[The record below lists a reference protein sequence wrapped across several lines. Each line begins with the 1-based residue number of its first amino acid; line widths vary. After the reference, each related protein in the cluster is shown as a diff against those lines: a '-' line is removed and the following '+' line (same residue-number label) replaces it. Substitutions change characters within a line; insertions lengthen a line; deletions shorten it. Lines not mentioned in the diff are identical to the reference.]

1 MKKKILMSVLTV
13 LTVIVGSLNSAVAE
27 AAQDNTI
34 GKAVES
40 RETPVI
46 QFTDIQGHWAQAA
59 IQDAVQRG
67 YVDGYPD
74 KRFLPNQQVSRA
86 EFIKMAVSA
95 LELEAAST
103 SSGSWYAPYV
113 TAAESAGIYKV
124 GDYADGNLTQ
134 RMTREEMSKLAVKA
148 LGYKNVE
155 DKQWM
160 YLASKDGIISG
171 TAPGVISPTGA
182 TTRAQAIAVI
192 ERLLQVKSGKEL
204 PVDKY
209 AVAAAE
215 VYWHKTNIFSV
226 APEIFNGPDNHN
238 KNVGI
243 DSWKLSKLQFGAPD
257 GSVVAQVD
265 ELIAIDWNDPKDPN
279 RKLLPSKDKL
289 VWVFGAKSNVFTDD
303 LQAYVLILKSHY
315 VVNKKPKSYP
325 FDRLSLSITGYNGK
339 PNGVELNMA
348 YPIESRDSKK
358 QIYGLVIPKSGFSTT
373 GSLNVLV
380 STISA
385 GATLYQSTLSSS
397 ILIR

>member
-27 AAQDNTI
+27 ASQDNTI
-34 GKAVES
+34 GKGMVS
-40 RETPVI
+40 RETPVV

-67 YVDGYPD
+67 YVDGYPNR
-74 KRFLPNQQVSRA
+74 RFLPNQQVSRA

-95 LELEAAST
+95 LELEAPST

-113 TAAESAGIYKV
+113 TAAESAGIYKA

-148 LGYKNVE
+148 LGYKHVE

-171 TAPGVISPTGA
+171 TAPGVISPTGT
-182 TTRAQAIAVI
+182 TTRAQAIVVI

-238 KNVGI
+238 KNFGI
-243 DSWKLSKLQFGAPD
+243 DSWKTSKLRFGAPD

-289 VWVFGAKSNVFTDD
+289 VWKFGGKSNALTDD
-303 LQAYVLILKSHY
+303 LEVYIILLKSHLA
-315 VVNKKPKSYP
+315 VNKKPQSYP
-325 FDRLSLSITGYNGK
+325 IDRLNLIILGFNGQ
-339 PNGVELNMA
+339 PNSAMLNMP
-348 YPIESRDSKK
+348 YPLESRDPRK
-358 QIYGLVIPKSGFSTT
+358 QIYGIAIPKDGFSTEGT
-373 GSLNVLV
+373 VDILV
-380 STISA
+380 ETISR
-385 GATLYQSTLSSS
+385 GSKVYQSTLSRSK
-397 ILIR
+397 LIR

>member
-1 MKKKILMSVLTV
+1 MKKISISVLTA
-13 LTVIVGSLNSAVAE
+13 LSLFVGSFYLNTVE
-27 AAQDNTI
+27 AAQVSNAD
-34 GKAVES
+34 KMAES
-40 RETPVI
+40 RETKTSH
-46 QFTDIQGHWAQAA
+46 FTDIQGHWAQTA
-59 IQDAVQRG
+59 IQDAIQRG

-74 KRFLPNQQVSRA
+74 KRFLPNKQVTRA

-95 LELEAAST
+95 MDIEVASL

-113 TAAESAGIYKV
+113 ASAESAGIYKA
-124 GDYADGNLTQ
+124 GDFGNSNLTE
-134 RMTREEMSKLAVKA
+134 RMTREEMAKLAIKA

-171 TAPGVISPTGA
+171 TASGVISPTGT

-226 APEIFNGPDNHN
+226 APEIFNGPDNNN

-279 RKLLPSKDKL
+279 RKLLPSKEKL
-289 VWVFGAKSNVFTDD
+289 VWVFGAKSNIFTDD
-303 LQAYVLILKSHY
+303 LQAYVIILKSHY
-315 VVNKKPKSYP
+315 VVNKKPKLYP
-325 FDRLSLSITGYNGK
+325 FNRLSLSITGYNGK
-339 PNGVELNMA
+339 PNITELNMA
-348 YPIESRDSKK
+348 YPIESKDHRK
-358 QIYGLVIPKSGFSTT
+358 QIYGLVIPKSGFSTA
-373 GSLNVLV
+373 GSLNLLA

-385 GATLYQSTLSSS
+385 GAPLYQSTLSSS

>member
-1 MKKKILMSVLTV
+1 MKKISISVLTV
-13 LTVIVGSLNSAVAE
+13 LSLFVGSFYLNTVE
-27 AAQDNTI
+27 AAQESNADKT
-34 GKAVES
+34 VES
-40 RETPVI
+40 RDTKTSH
-46 QFTDIQGHWAQAA
+46 FTDIQGHWAQGA
-59 IQDAVQRG
+59 IQDAIQRG

-74 KRFLPNQQVSRA
+74 KRFLPNKQVTRA

-95 LELEAAST
+95 MDIEVASS
-103 SSGSWYAPYV
+103 SSGSWFAPYV
-113 TAAESAGIYKV
+113 AAAESAGIYKA
-124 GDYADGNLTQ
+124 GDFGNSELTE
-134 RMTREEMSKLAVKA
+134 RMTREEMAKLAVKV

-171 TAPGVISPTGA
+171 TAPGVISPTGT

-226 APEIFNGPDNHN
+226 APEIFNGPDNNN

-265 ELIAIDWNDPKDPN
+265 ELIAIDWNDLKDPN
-279 RKLLPSKDKL
+279 RKLLPSKNKL
-289 VWVFGAKSNVFTDD
+289 IWKFGSKENVFTND
-303 LQAYVLILKSHY
+303 LQAYVILLKSHY
-315 VVNKKPKSYP
+315 VVNKKPKLHP
-325 FDRLSLSITGYNGK
+325 FNRLSLNIMGYNGK
-339 PNGVELNMA
+339 PNGTILNMP
-348 YPIESRDSKK
+348 YVIESKEKEK
-358 QIYGLVIPKSGFSTT
+358 QIYGLVIPKKGFSTG
-373 GSLNVLV
+373 GSIEVLV
-380 STISA
+380 ETITA
-385 GATLYQSTLSSS
+385 GAPVYLNTLSRSV
-397 ILIR
+397 LIK

>member
-27 AAQDNTI
+27 AAQDNRI

-40 RETPVI
+40 RETPVV

-95 LELEAAST
+95 LELESPST

-113 TAAESAGIYKV
+113 TAAESAGIYKA
-124 GDYADGNLTQ
+124 GDHADGNLTQ

-238 KNVGI
+238 KTGI
-243 DSWKLSKLQFGAPD
+243 NSWKVSNLKFSGKD
-257 GSVVAQVD
+257 GTTIQVE
-265 ELIAIDWNDPKDPN
+265 ELLAIDWNDPRDPN
-279 RKLLPSKDKL
+279 RIKLPSKNKL
-289 VWVFGAKSNVFTDD
+289 SYRTYNGDWVKFSDD
-303 LQAYVLILKSHY
+303 LKCY
-315 VVNKKPKSYP
+315 VVVVKARIVINKNPKGYP
-325 FDRLSLSITGYNGK
+325 ISDRVNLQIHGYNGV
-339 PNGVELNMA
+339 PTGNSLIVPSVIQSND
-348 YPIESRDSKK
+348 SSKK
-358 QIYGLVIPKSGFSTT
+358 IYGLVIPKEKFSTD
-373 GSLNVLV
+373 GSIRV
-380 STISA
+380 SIESISA
-385 GATLYQSTLSSS
+385 GAPIISQVLSRS
-397 ILIR
+397 ILIK

>member
-1 MKKKILMSVLTV
+1 MKKISISVLTV
-13 LTVIVGSLNSAVAE
+13 LSLFVGSFYLNTVE
-27 AAQDNTI
+27 AAQESNADKT
-34 GKAVES
+34 VES
-40 RETPVI
+40 RDT
-46 QFTDIQGHWAQAA
+46 QTSHFTDIQGHWAQGA
-59 IQDAVQRG
+59 IQDAIQRG

-74 KRFLPNQQVSRA
+74 KRFLPNKQVTRA

-95 LELEAAST
+95 MDIEVASL

-113 TAAESAGIYKV
+113 AAAESAGIYKA
-124 GDYADGNLTQ
+124 GDFGNSDLTK
-134 RMTREEMSKLAVKA
+134 RMTREEMAKLAVKA
-148 LGYKNVE
+148 LGYKNVQ

-171 TAPGVISPTGA
+171 TAPGVISPTGT

-238 KNVGI
+238 KNFGI
-243 DSWKLSKLQFGAPD
+243 DSWKTSKLRFGAQD

-289 VWVFGAKSNVFTDD
+289 VWKFGSKENVFTND
-303 LQAYVLILKSHY
+303 LQAYVIVLKSHLP
-315 VVNKKPKSYP
+315 VNKKPNSYP
-325 FDRLSLSITGYNGK
+325 INQLNLAILGYNGQ
-339 PNGVELNMA
+339 PTGELLNMA
-348 YPIESRDSKK
+348 YLVESKDSKRY
-358 QIYGLVIPKSGFSTT
+358 INGLVIPKTGFSTD
-373 GSLNVLV
+373 GNIRVLV
-380 STISA
+380 ETISA
-385 GATLYQSTLSSS
+385 GAPIYQSTLSKSK
-397 ILIR
+397 LIR

>member
-40 RETPVI
+40 GETPVV

-74 KRFLPNQQVSRA
+74 RRFLPNQQVSRA

-95 LELEAAST
+95 LELEAPST

-113 TAAESAGIYKV
+113 TAAESAGIYKA

-148 LGYKNVE
+148 LGYKHVE

-171 TAPGVISPTGA
+171 TAPGVISPTGT
-182 TTRAQAIAVI
+182 TTRAQAIVVI

-289 VWVFGAKSNVFTDD
+289 VWVLGSNKNVFDND
-303 LQAYVLILKSHY
+303 LQAYVILLKSHY
-315 VVNKKPKSYP
+315 IVNNKPKLYP
-325 FDRLSLSITGYNGK
+325 GDELALNIRGYNGK
-339 PNGVELNMA
+339 ANGRVLNM
-348 YPIESRDSKK
+348 PHLIESTDPKK
-358 QIYGLVIPKSGFSTT
+358 HVNGLVIPKEGFST
-373 GSLNVLV
+373 GGIIEVMV
-380 STISA
+380 ETITA
-385 GATLYQSTLSSS
+385 GAPIYNIKLSRS
-397 ILIR
+397 ILIK

>member
-1 MKKKILMSVLTV
+1 MKKISISVLTV
-13 LTVIVGSLNSAVAE
+13 LSLFVGSFYLNTVE
-27 AAQDNTI
+27 AAQESNADKT
-34 GKAVES
+34 VES
-40 RETPVI
+40 RDTKTSH
-46 QFTDIQGHWAQAA
+46 FTDIQGHWAQGA
-59 IQDAVQRG
+59 IQDAIQRG

-74 KRFLPNQQVSRA
+74 KRFLPNKQVTRA

-95 LELEAAST
+95 MDIEVASL

-113 TAAESAGIYKV
+113 AAAESAGIYKA
-124 GDYADGNLTQ
+124 GDFGNSELTE
-134 RMTREEMSKLAVKA
+134 RMTREEMAKLAVKV

-171 TAPGVISPTGA
+171 TAPGVISPTGT

-226 APEIFNGPDNHN
+226 APEIFNGPDNNN

-279 RKLLPSKDKL
+279 RKLLPSKEKL
-289 VWVFGAKSNVFTDD
+289 VWVLGSDKNVFNNE
-303 LQAYVLILKSHY
+303 LQAYVILLKSHY
-315 VVNKKPKSYP
+315 SVNKKPKLYP
-325 FDRLSLSITGYNGK
+325 GNELALNIRGYNGK
-339 PNGVELNMA
+339 ANGRVLNM
-348 YPIESRDSKK
+348 PHLIESTDPNKR
-358 QIYGLVIPKSGFSTT
+358 INGLVIPKQGFST
-373 GSLNVLV
+373 GGIIEVMV
-380 STISA
+380 ETITA
-385 GATLYQSTLSSS
+385 GAPIYLNKLSRS
-397 ILIR
+397 ILIK

>member
-1 MKKKILMSVLTV
+1 MKKISISVLTV
-13 LTVIVGSLNSAVAE
+13 LSLFVGSFYLNTVE
-27 AAQDNTI
+27 AAQES
-34 GKAVES
+34 KADKIAES
-40 RETPVI
+40 PETKMSH
-46 QFTDIQGHWAQAA
+46 FTDIQGHWAQTA
-59 IQDAVQRG
+59 IQDAIQRG

-74 KRFLPNQQVSRA
+74 KRFLPNKQVTRA
-86 EFIKMAVSA
+86 EFMKMAVSA
-95 LELEAAST
+95 MDIEVASL

-113 TAAESAGIYKV
+113 AAAESAGIYKA
-124 GDYADGNLTQ
+124 GDFGNSNLTE
-134 RMTREEMSKLAVKA
+134 RMTREEMAKLAVKA

-171 TAPGVISPTGA
+171 TAPGVISPTGT

-226 APEIFNGPDNHN
+226 APEIFNGPDNNN

-279 RKLLPSKDKL
+279 RNLLPSKEKL
-289 VWVFGAKSNVFTDD
+289 VWVFGAKENVFSSD
-303 LQAYVLILKSHY
+303 LQAYVILLKSHY
-315 VVNKKPKSYP
+315 VVNKKPKLYP

-339 PNGVELNMA
+339 PNFTELNMA
-348 YPIESRDSKK
+348 YPIESKDHRK
-358 QIYGLVIPKSGFSTT
+358 QIYGLVIPKSGFSTA
-373 GSLNVLV
+373 GSLNLLV

-385 GATLYQSTLSSS
+385 GAPLYQSTLSSS

>member
-40 RETPVI
+40 RETPVV

-103 SSGSWYAPYV
+103 SSGSWYAPYL

-192 ERLLQVKSGKEL
+192 ERLLQVKGGKEL

-325 FDRLSLSITGYNGK
+325 FDRLSLNILGYNGK
-339 PNGVELNMA
+339 PNGSNLDMPYA
-348 YPIESRDSKK
+348 IESKDSKR
-358 QIYGLVIPKSGFSTT
+358 QVNGLVIPKTGFSTR
-373 GSLNVLV
+373 GNLNVIV
-380 STISA
+380 ETITA
-385 GATLYQSTLSSS
+385 GARVYQSTLSRS
-397 ILIR
+397 ILIK

>member
-1 MKKKILMSVLTV
+1 MKKISIGILTAISVL
-13 LTVIVGSLNSAVAE
+13 VGSLSLNPVE
-27 AAQDNTI
+27 AAQDVRVEE
-34 GKAVES
+34 KAES
-40 RETPVI
+40 RETAHTN
-46 QFTDIQGHWAQAA
+46 FRDIQGHWAQAA
-59 IQDAVQRG
+59 IHDAVKRG

-74 KRFLPNQQVSRA
+74 GRFLPNNQVSRA

-95 LELEAAST
+95 MDIEVGST
-103 SSGSWYAPYV
+103 NSGSWYTPYV
-113 TAAESAGIYKV
+113 AAAELAGIYKA
-124 GDYADGNLTQ
+124 GDFANNNLTQ
-134 RMTREEMSKLAVKA
+134 HMTREEMSKLAVKA

-171 TAPGVISPTGA
+171 TAPGVISPQGT

-192 ERLLQVKSGKEL
+192 ERLLQVKSDKEL

-226 APEIFNGPDNHN
+226 APEIFNGPDNNN

-243 DSWKLSKLQFGAPD
+243 DSWKMSKLQFGATD

-279 RKLLPSKDKL
+279 RKLLPSRDKL

-303 LQAYVLILKSHY
+303 LQAYVIILKSHY
-315 VVNKKPKSYP
+315 LVNKKPKLYP
-325 FDRLSLSITGYNGK
+325 IDRLSLAITGYNGK
-339 PNGVELNMA
+339 PNSTELNMA

-358 QIYGLVIPKSGFSTT
+358 QVYGLVIPKTGYSTG

-397 ILIR
+397 VLIR

>member
-215 VYWHKTNIFSV
+215 GYWHKTNIFSV

-238 KNVGI
+238 KNFGI
-243 DSWKLSKLQFGAPD
+243 DSWKTSKLRFGAPD
-257 GSVVAQVD
+257 GSIVAQVD

-289 VWVFGAKSNVFTDD
+289 VWKFGSKENLFTND
-303 LQAYVLILKSHY
+303 LQAYVIVLKSHLPI
-315 VVNKKPKSYP
+315 NKKPKSYP
-325 FDRLSLSITGYNGK
+325 INQLNLAILGYNGQ
-339 PNGVELNMA
+339 PTGELLNMA
-348 YPIESRDSKK
+348 YLVESKDPKRK
-358 QIYGLVIPKSGFSTT
+358 INGLVIPKTGFSTD
-373 GSLNVLV
+373 GNIRVLV
-380 STISA
+380 ETISA
-385 GATLYQSTLSSS
+385 GAPIYQSTLSKSK
-397 ILIR
+397 LIR

>member
-1 MKKKILMSVLTV
+1 MKKILISVLTM
-13 LTVIVGSLNSAVAE
+13 LTVIIGSLNSVVAE
-27 AAQDNTI
+27 AAQDNAV

-40 RETPVI
+40 RETAAV

-74 KRFLPNQQVSRA
+74 RRFLPNQQVSRA

-113 TAAESAGIYKV
+113 TAAESAEIYKA

-238 KNVGI
+238 K
-243 DSWKLSKLQFGAPD
+243 
-257 GSVVAQVD
+257 
-265 ELIAIDWNDPKDPN
+265 
-279 RKLLPSKDKL
+279 
-289 VWVFGAKSNVFTDD
+289 
-303 LQAYVLILKSHY
+303 
-315 VVNKKPKSYP
+315 
-325 FDRLSLSITGYNGK
+325 
-339 PNGVELNMA
+339 M
-348 YPIESRDSKK
+348 
-358 QIYGLVIPKSGFSTT
+358 
-373 GSLNVLV
+373 
-380 STISA
+380 
-385 GATLYQSTLSSS
+385 
-397 ILIR
+397 